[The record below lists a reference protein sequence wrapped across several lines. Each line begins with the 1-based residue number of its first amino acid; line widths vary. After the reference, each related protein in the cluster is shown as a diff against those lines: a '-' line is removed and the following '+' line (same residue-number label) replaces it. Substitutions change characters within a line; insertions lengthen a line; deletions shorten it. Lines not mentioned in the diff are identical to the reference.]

1 MYLAPFGFLVLLQ
14 PLDGRHLGKG
24 ARCMLL
30 VEFDFVLGVTI
41 FVQIGGTDP
50 YFRTNSRVLFLSYL
64 TFTLPTTLMWKTI
77 KFLCAFFFVG
87 GSSQIFH
94 QN

>member
-50 YFRTNSRVLFLSYL
+50 YFRTNSRVLFFIFDFYL
-64 TFTLPTTLMWKTI
+64 AYDSHVEKRFR
-77 KFLCAFFFVG
+77 
-87 GSSQIFH
+87 
-94 QN
+94 